1 MFYRAYF
8 KSKPMIKVLCPFFLL
23 GISLLASS
31 FLGASDLLLYKKNSD
46 KKVQLETLQQEIEKK
61 EKTVQEKQKKRHQLL
76 SQLKKQEKEIEKLK
90 RTLALS
96 KNAINKINEEI
107 TEFSESI
114 DALKNSLKAQQLM
127 LAQQLDFAFKQGK
140 THGVQFLLK
149 GEESHLSR
157 RVLAYID
164 YLNQARV
171 NSVNELKN
179 TQINLSEKKSILIK
193 KKNQQNTLLDQQ
205 KTQQIK
211 FKKISLAH
219 EKNLSLLESSIE
231 KEKISLDHLKSYET
245 QLINAILKAQ
255 REAHIR
261 HEYEEKKGKKYQ
273 PDNRERFLV
282 SLTSGIGAPKGKI
295 SWPVKGTLLHHF
307 GESLQGELRWKGMVI
322 ATNEGEP
329 VKAIADGYVL
339 LADWLQ
345 GYGLVVVIEHG
356 KGDMS
361 LYGYNKK
368 ILVKLNTQVKAG
380 QTITLA
386 GSSPLEGKPALYFE
400 IRRQGQAVNPR
411 LWLKK

>member
-8 KSKPMIKVLCPFFLL
+8 KSKPMIKVVYPFFLL
-23 GISLLASS
+23 GISLLESS
-31 FLGASDLLLYKKNSD
+31 FSGASDLLLYKKNSD
-46 KKVQLETLQQEIEKK
+46 NKVQLATLQQEIAKK
-61 EKTVQEKQKKRHQLL
+61 EKTVLEKQKKQHQLL
-76 SQLKKQEKEIEKLK
+76 SQFKKKEKAIEKLK

-96 KNAINKINEEI
+96 KNAVNKINEEI
-107 TEFSESI
+107 AEFSESI
-114 DALKNSLKAQQLM
+114 DALKNTLNAQQLM
-127 LAQQLDFAFKQGK
+127 LAQQLDFIFKQEK

-149 GEESHLSR
+149 GEESHLSW
-157 RVLAYID
+157 RVLSYID

-171 NSVNELKN
+171 NSVQELKN

-205 KTQQIK
+205 KTQQIQ
-211 FKKISLAH
+211 FKKIPWAH
-219 EKNLSLLESSIE
+219 EKILSLLEASIK
-231 KEKISLDHLKSYET
+231 KEKSSLDHLKSYET
-245 QLINAILKAQ
+245 QLINSILKAQ
-255 REAHIR
+255 RAAHMR
-261 HEYEEKKGKKYQ
+261 YEYADKKGKKSQ
-273 PDNRERFLV
+273 PNNRKHFFV
-282 SLTSGIGAPKGKI
+282 SLTLGIGAPKGKI

-322 ATNEGEP
+322 DINEGEP
-329 VKAIADGYVL
+329 IKAIADGYVL

-380 QTITLA
+380 QPITLA